1 MKKNNVIGFTS
12 LIIVLVIA
20 GTIFYS
26 SSQPYGKQ
34 TLIPVLETSL
44 STKPFEDVLMKVEF
58 TYGSQPVSIAKG
70 GYYHF
75 IEFFIRKAA
84 HFSIYFIM
92 GMIYILILHSFRVK
106 KQLIWVLSPIT
117 LSLFAVT
124 DEWHQ
129 SFTVDR
135 TPLVSDVILDSI
147 GALLGILL
155 MIIIL
160 RIRKKR
166 QLS

>member
-12 LIIVLVIA
+12 LIILLVIA

-70 GYYHF
+70 GIIISLNF
-75 IEFFIRKAA
+75 LF
-84 HFSIYFIM
+84 
-92 GMIYILILHSFRVK
+92 VK
-106 KQLIWVLSPIT
+106 QHT
-117 LSLFAVT
+117 F
-124 DEWHQ
+124 Q
-129 SFTVDR
+129 S
-135 TPLVSDVILDSI
+135 
-147 GALLGILL
+147 ILL
-155 MIIIL
+155 WE
-160 RIRKKR
+160 
-166 QLS
+166 